1 MPDETNPRPSANG
14 PAVSPGGGE
23 ENDWIFKPI
32 DGRSHET
39 TSAESAPQLERSRGG
54 NRRRGHAPGPK
65 KMFHPEGRF
74 RDESGNRFDYI
85 FPELLED
92 PALPP
97 WIFERVPF
105 LLRGTA
111 DRFQPRRAT
120 REEER
125 IVVGLRYGYGDLP
138 RTADRG

>member
-1 MPDETNPRPSANG
+1 MSPRIPDDRKTGTPEASGNGDGIGKPTPRTESKA
-14 PAVSPGGGE
+14 ASKLEVE
-23 ENDWIFKPI
+23 HARKVTRFR
-32 DGRSHET
+32 GR
-39 TSAESAPQLERSRGG
+39 P
-54 NRRRGHAPGPK
+54 PGPTK
-65 KMFHPEGRF
+65 FFHPAGRF
-74 RDESGNRFDYI
+74 RGESGSRFDYI
-85 FPELLED
+85 FAELLED

-105 LLRGTA
+105 LLRGTN

-138 RTADRG
+138 RALGRG

>member
-1 MPDETNPRPSANG
+1 
-14 PAVSPGGGE
+14 
-23 ENDWIFKPI
+23 
-32 DGRSHET
+32 
-39 TSAESAPQLERSRGG
+39 
-54 NRRRGHAPGPK
+54 
-65 KMFHPEGRF
+65 MFHPEGRF

-105 LLRGTA
+105 LLRGTT

-120 REEER
+120 REDER